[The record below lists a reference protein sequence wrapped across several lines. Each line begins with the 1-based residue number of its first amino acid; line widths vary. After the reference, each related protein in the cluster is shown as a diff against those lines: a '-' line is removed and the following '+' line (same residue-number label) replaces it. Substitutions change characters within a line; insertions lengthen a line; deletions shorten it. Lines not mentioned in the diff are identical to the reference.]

1 MSVVLSGVAT
11 TWTDVHSTLRPSQ
24 MAHWPKSFFYPR
36 RYHHQKKKSWLRNR
50 SFFVGTTQHCIA
62 VCHPVT
68 RALPEKKLLY
78 VEGGWMAFFL
88 WDEMPRLSV
97 ADRQKGGT
105 GRRKKMARDGGREE
119 RRKGKGTIFRLE
131 EGNSWHTILYT
142 LLTRRKKKRR
152 EYTPYKEKHKGGSSW
167 ENSRIRNNRKGI

>member
-1 MSVVLSGVAT
+1 
-11 TWTDVHSTLRPSQ
+11 
-24 MAHWPKSFFYPR
+24 
-36 RYHHQKKKSWLRNR
+36 
-50 SFFVGTTQHCIA
+50 
-62 VCHPVT
+62 
-68 RALPEKKLLY
+68 
-78 VEGGWMAFFL
+78 MAFFL

-105 GRRKKMARDGGREE
+105 GRRMKMARDGGREE

-152 EYTPYKEKHKGGSSW
+152 EYTPYKEKLKGGSPW
-167 ENSRIRNNRKGI
+167 ENSRIRKNRKGI